1 MSEETTFHQKMV
13 TSFILKRKKY
23 EDPRSCFP
31 MKDDRRKLMRKCPG
45 CGLLYDI
52 NGSKKS
58 KAGKCTFHR
67 SFFKVAIP
75 SARMGLVTGRE
86 GENLKYIRME
96 SEVFDVCTHLGAPK
110 GKSEIQLWGGTTEV
124 KKALY
129 LISKTLAGKGPGGKG
144 PVLDGSWDCCKLG
157 IKAGGCATE
166 TGHSSKYFYCILDKS
181 VVVTTQPKARA
192 TKVFA
197 LDCKMLFTS
206 RGKEVTRVTLVDF
219 AGETCYE
226 SLVKPLAGIKDYNT
240 EHSGI
245 TKDMLE
251 SMTTTLAEVQ
261 ENLIRLISADDILV
275 GHMIDGDLRGLHL
288 EHRKVKPLKM
298 IIHFVTGC

>member
-1 MSEETTFHQKMV
+1 
-13 TSFILKRKKY
+13 
-23 EDPRSCFP
+23 
-31 MKDDRRKLMRKCPG
+31 
-45 CGLLYDI
+45 
-52 NGSKKS
+52 
-58 KAGKCTFHR
+58 
-67 SFFKVAIP
+67 
-75 SARMGLVTGRE
+75 MGLVTGRE
-86 GENLKYIRME
+86 GGNLKYIRME

-166 TGHSSKYFYCILDKS
+166 TGHSSKDFYCILDKS
-181 VVVTTQPKARA
+181 VVVTTQTKGRA
-192 TKVFA
+192 AKVFA
-197 LDCKMLFTS
+197 LDCKMVFTS
-206 RGKEVTRVTLVDF
+206 RGKEVARVTLVDF

-261 ENLIRLISADDILV
+261 ENLLRLISADDLLV

-288 EHRKVKPLKM
+288 EHRKVKMRKPFKF
-298 IIHFVTGC
+298 FVTL